1 MPGVSTCHL
10 PLSPTHR
17 VDPEGCSSVVAVGCS
32 NITHLKLVMEL
43 MLSSGCQGVTPCP
56 PGFAAPWGC
65 CQGLDVVGQAWE
77 GREGPHGGPGRVSV
91 GGDPMDVLCSPS
103 EERGQDMWGLRVQ
116 QNVPEVHPR
125 PGGDPGVRLQRG
137 EHQPGVILSH
147 PIAPGSAALSV
158 PQGCGGL
165 VTAVMMAAL
174 VSSLPFI
181 FSILFA
187 MDIWRTLRPLAG
199 SSRWAGTDRGFRG
212 HPGLS
217 GRLVGPVKPAK
228 RLHSA
233 RFM

>member
-91 GGDPMDVLCSPS
+91 GGDPMDVPCSPS
-103 EERGQDMWGLRVQ
+103 EERGGVSGCSRMFPKSSSPRGRSRSAAAEGRAPARGYPVPSHRSRLSRSLCPAGLR
-116 QNVPEVHPR
+116 
-125 PGGDPGVRLQRG
+125 GSGDRG
-137 EHQPGVILSH
+137 DD
-147 PIAPGSAALSV
+147 GSARVIPALHLQH
-158 PQGCGGL
+158 PLRHGHLEQ
-165 VTAVMMAAL
+165 AAAAGRE
-174 VSSLPFI
+174 LPV
-181 FSILFA
+181 
-187 MDIWRTLRPLAG
+187 
-199 SSRWAGTDRGFRG
+199 
-212 HPGLS
+212 
-217 GRLVGPVKPAK
+217 GRY
-228 RLHSA
+228 
-233 RFM
+233 

>member
-1 MPGVSTCHL
+1 MPTGLCCTLGVL
-10 PLSPTHR
+10 PGL
-17 VDPEGCSSVVAVGCS
+17 
-32 NITHLKLVMEL
+32 
-43 MLSSGCQGVTPCP
+43 
-56 PGFAAPWGC
+56 GC
-65 CQGLDVVGQAWE
+65 CGAGLGGSGGTPWRAWE
-77 GREGPHGGPGRVSV
+77 GLCWGH
-91 GGDPMDVLCSPS
+91 PMDVPCSPS

-181 FSILFA
+181 FSILFT
-187 MDIWRTLRPLAG
+187 MDIWSKLRPLAG

-233 RFM
+233 RLM